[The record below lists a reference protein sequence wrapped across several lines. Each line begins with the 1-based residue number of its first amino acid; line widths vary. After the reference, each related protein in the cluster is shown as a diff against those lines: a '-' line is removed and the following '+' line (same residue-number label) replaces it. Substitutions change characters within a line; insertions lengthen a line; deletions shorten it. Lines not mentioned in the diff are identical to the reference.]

1 MGISV
6 QQSITRTQ
14 EDILA
19 AITQDN
25 NMVVDQTELS
35 RDIAQSVQHISDIIN
50 EKYFS
55 EEECHAP
62 LRQTVAGFVVEKV
75 CAMWSGAQGLLNR
88 TSPSRIGL
96 MVLET
101 LK

>member
-14 EDILA
+14 ENIPA
-19 AITQDN
+19 AETQDN
-25 NMVVDQTELS
+25 NMVVDQTALS

-50 EKYFS
+50 SKYLS
-55 EEECHAP
+55 EEECHTSP
-62 LRQTVAGFVVEKV
+62 RQTAAGFVVENV

-88 TSPSRIGL
+88 TSPARIGL
-96 MVLET
+96 MVLQI

>member
-35 RDIAQSVQHISDIIN
+35 RDIAQSVQHVSDIIN

-55 EEECHAP
+55 EEECHTSP
-62 LRQTVAGFVVEKV
+62 RQTAAGFVVEKV
-75 CAMWSGAQGLLNR
+75 CAMWSGTQG
-88 TSPSRIGL
+88 
-96 MVLET
+96 V
-101 LK
+101 

>member
-1 MGISV
+1 MGMSV

-14 EDILA
+14 EDIPA
-19 AITQDN
+19 VKTQDD
-25 NMVVDQTELS
+25 NMVVDQTALS

-55 EEECHAP
+55 DESHAP
-62 LRQTVAGFVVEKV
+62 LRQTATGFVVEKV

-96 MVLET
+96 MVLEI